1 MGITSVYHEWFWN
14 IPRAAGSRIS
24 TYGGGLWG
32 NYLDLTHQVDGEWNV
47 EAWGYLNLANGSG
60 ADAFVH
66 FTHEIY
72 QGRTFHNLDI
82 GTSWGWQ
89 ITEQVRVYAGINRNE
104 LVDLQTVEAATSI
117 RPFFGFNLKVG
128 STLSMSGN
136 YEFDNTDGEQT
147 RNYRTGFALLR
158 ANWSPWLGHTFSL
171 VGNWGGTHEVHK
183 LTLEPDTR
191 SDRAV
196 AQLVYLYQR
205 ADRSSLQ
212 LGVNAGSRGAEGFD
226 SMQKSSQLVFGKIIL
241 NLDFGG

>member
-1 MGITSVYHEWFWN
+1 V
-14 IPRAAGSRIS
+14 
-24 TYGGGLWG
+24 
-32 NYLDLTHQVDGEWNV
+32 
-47 EAWGYLNLANGSG
+47 
-60 ADAFVH
+60 
-66 FTHEIY
+66 
-72 QGRTFHNLDI
+72 

-89 ITEQVRVYAGINRNE
+89 INEQIRVFAGINRNE
-104 LVDLQTVEAATSI
+104 LVDLQTVESAVSI

-136 YEFDNTDGEQT
+136 YEFDNTDGEKS

-158 ANWSPWLGHTFSL
+158 ANWSPWLGHTLSL

-212 LGVNAGSRGAEGFD
+212 VGVNAGSRGDNGFS
-226 SMQKSSQLVFGKIIL
+226 SMQKSSQLVFGKVIV